1 MQVVHLHYPISL
13 QRVAKSPVALA
24 MGFFDGVHRGHQAVI
39 QRAKQEAEYR
49 KLPLA
54 VLTYDKFPGMVYESI
69 PGRFHYLTTL
79 DRKVELLDQLGVDV
93 VYVMD
98 FTSHLG
104 ALRPQAFVDEIL
116 LKLHVK
122 VVVAGFDHT
131 YGDHQVATMERLAGF
146 AQGRFEVVTVDK
158 FTGESTEKISSTA
171 IRQAI
176 DDGQVEVANDS
187 LGYRYQ
193 THGVVVHGF
202 ACGRT
207 IGFPTANV
215 QWDINERIPAV
226 GVYAVRFK
234 VNQTWYQGMAS
245 VGYNVTFGDDHEKT
259 IEVFLFDFN
268 DQIYGEHVT
277 VEWVQ
282 RLRGEI
288 KFDGVEGLVDQ
299 LHQDETHSRQ
309 ILDAIE

>member
-13 QRVAKSPVALA
+13 QRVAKSPVVLA

-79 DRKVELLDQLGVDV
+79 ERKVELLDQLGVDV

-146 AQGRFEVVTVDK
+146 VQGRFEVVTVDK

-176 DDGQVEVANDS
+176 DDGQVEVANDL
-187 LGYRYQ
+187 LGYHYQ

-202 ACGRT
+202 ARGRT
-207 IGFPTANV
+207 IGFPTVNV

-234 VNQTWYQGMAS
+234 VNQTWCQGMAS
-245 VGYNVTFGDDHEKT
+245 VGHNVTFGDDHEKT
-259 IEVFLFDFN
+259 IEVFLFDLN

-288 KFDGVEGLVDQ
+288 KFDDVDGLVDQ
-299 LHQDETHSRQ
+299 LHQDENHSRQ
-309 ILDAIE
+309 ILDTIE